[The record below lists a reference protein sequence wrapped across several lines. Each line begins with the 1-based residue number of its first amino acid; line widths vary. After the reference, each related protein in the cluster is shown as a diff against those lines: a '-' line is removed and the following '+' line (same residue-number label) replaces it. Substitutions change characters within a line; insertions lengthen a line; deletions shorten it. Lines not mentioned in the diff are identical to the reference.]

1 VSIVLV
7 RNPYDRLLS
16 AYLDKMVLQRKAR
29 LAPRGFEPG
38 GSFESFLGNLTQLDP
53 AHVDIHYRP
62 MSLQVRVRDR
72 VRVRVRVTLTL
83 TLTLTLTCKP

>member
-1 VSIVLV
+1 M

-53 AHVDIHYRP
+53 ARVDIHYRP

-72 VRVRVRVTLTL
+72 VRVRVRVGVRVRVS
-83 TLTLTLTCKP
+83 

>member
-1 VSIVLV
+1 M

-62 MSLQVRVRDR
+62 MSLQARVKDR
-72 VRVRVRVTLTL
+72 VRVRVGVGVRVRIRVS
-83 TLTLTLTCKP
+83 

>member
-1 VSIVLV
+1 M

-38 GSFESFLGNLTQLDP
+38 GSFESFLGNLTQLNP

-72 VRVRVRVTLTL
+72 VRVRVRVGVRVRLRVRV
-83 TLTLTLTCKP
+83 KVRVRVS